1 MAVPP
6 IVLVVLLAVVLVL
19 GCLGLIVWIAGLC
32 DLLDRTRALLDD
44 RRSTL

>member
-1 MAVPP
+1 MPVPP

-19 GCLGLIVWIAGLC
+19 GSLGLIVWVAGLC
-32 DLLDRTRALLDD
+32 DLLDRTRAMIEE